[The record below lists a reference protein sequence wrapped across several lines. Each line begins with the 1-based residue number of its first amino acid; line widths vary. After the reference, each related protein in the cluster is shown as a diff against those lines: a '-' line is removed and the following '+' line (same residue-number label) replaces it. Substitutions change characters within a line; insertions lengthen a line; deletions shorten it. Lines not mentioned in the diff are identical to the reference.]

1 MHVRMLNLNMFE
13 TKVGRLFIIG
23 VAHVD
28 KTSVERVRSAIHR
41 EAPSVVALELCEGR
55 LAALKSHEDQSPSWN
70 RNILFWLF
78 EVLERT
84 IGKEL
89 GVSPGTEM
97 LEASKAAQDVGARL
111 ELIDMPISQVASC
124 IDDLPFSE
132 KARLFIDGLTTLFE
146 FTLPWKEKPSLP
158 TSPDEAIVEF
168 RDRYPTLYECLVED
182 RNRYMAARLRSL
194 LFNTTGLVLVVVG
207 LGHMKWLVQKF
218 TIPEQQGSPYSFGWT
233 IGSS

>member
-1 MHVRMLNLNMFE
+1 MFE
-13 TKVGRLFIIG
+13 VKVGRLFIMG

-28 KTSVERVRSAIHR
+28 KMSVERVRSTIHR
-41 EAPSVVALELCEGR
+41 ECPSVVALELCEGR
-55 LAALKSHEDQSPSWN
+55 LAALKSHEDRSLSWN

-97 LEASKAAQDVGARL
+97 LEASEAAQEMGARL

-132 KARLFIDGLTTLFE
+132 KVKLFIDGIATLFGLI
-146 FTLPWKEKPSLP
+146 LPWRGKPSLP
-158 TSPDEAIVEF
+158 MNPDEVLIEF

-182 RNRYMAARLRSL
+182 RNRHMAVRLRSI
-194 LFNTTGLVLVVVG
+194 LFNTTGLVVAVVG
-207 LGHMKWLVQKF
+207 LGHMKWLVQEF
-218 TIPEQQGSPYSFGWT
+218 MRFEQQGNGYSFGWT
-233 IGSS
+233 ISSS